1 MATQSFSKKRLIFI
15 TVLIELLV
23 LLLLSVVGIFHI
35 EYTLEMDLQKQM
47 LAIAR
52 YGAVNIQVNEIE
64 MIQDVA
70 DDHFMEVKKEL
81 RQIEQIYGLR
91 EGLVYIV
98 EIKNKKPVFSVMT
111 NEKSFRGDLY
121 PEEAVHQIYEALK
134 GKEITSG
141 LYTDQNGEFISAL
154 VPLWNG
160 NEVKAVLE
168 IDFLGEDYRR
178 ELNARLRPFL
188 QGILL
193 VLVVPFTAIFV
204 ILIKLYR
211 SHERELKAQQAVHTQ
226 NLAVLEAK
234 EKFQLEV
241 TNKQIEA
248 ERLRN
253 EALDDQRR
261 RFFAMV
267 VHDLRTPV
275 TTLFLLLDS
284 MKKDLKPEANTFSYI
299 EMAHKEFKLIKA
311 LFDDVTMLNNIQFA
325 GFTPRYE
332 KIEVRSLIEET
343 INRLN
348 SIAGQKGIS
357 LKLAT
362 KQLTLDADVALLQRV
377 LNNLLTN
384 AIQHGIEKTDIQIH
398 GATMGEKIII
408 KITNKSDHGVDPEKI
423 NQIFEPFVRFGEK
436 KKEDVLVG
444 SNSGLGLSISKA
456 IVEAHA
462 GKIFAHV
469 ENENTISFVIE
480 LPAVQPSLRKQN
492 IYKESEES
500 IYPNGVM
507 KENA

>member
-1 MATQSFSKKRLIFI
+1 MYERKTMVIQSFTKKKLILI
-15 TVLIELLV
+15 TVIIELLV
-23 LLLLSVVGIFHI
+23 LFLLSGVSVYYI

-52 YGAVNIQVNEIE
+52 YGAVNIRTSEIE
-64 MIQDVA
+64 KIRDIS
-70 DDHFMEVKKEL
+70 DEHFLELKKEL
-81 RQIEQIYGLR
+81 RLIEQTYGLR
-91 EGLVYIV
+91 EGLAYIV

-111 NEKSFRGDLY
+111 NEQSFRGEHY
-121 PEEAVHQIYEALK
+121 PEEASNQIYEAFK
-134 GKEITSG
+134 GKEVTSD
-141 LYTDQNGEFISAL
+141 LYEDQNGEFISAL
-154 VPLWNG
+154 VPLKDDG
-160 NEVKAVLE
+160 QVKAVLE
-168 IDFLGEDYRR
+168 IDFLGEDYKR
-178 ELNARLRPFL
+178 ELYSRLWPFL

-193 VLVVPFTAIFV
+193 VLVIPFTAIFV
-204 ILIKLYR
+204 ILLKLYR
-211 SHERELKAQQAVHTQ
+211 SHEREMEAQQAVHAQ
-226 NLAVLEAK
+226 NLAVLDAK
-234 EKFQLEV
+234 EKFQLEA

-248 ERLRN
+248 ERIRN
-253 EALDDQRR
+253 EALDEQRR

-299 EMAHKEFKLIKA
+299 EMAHKEFKLIKS

-332 KIEVRSLIEET
+332 KIEIRSIIEET

-348 SIAGQKGIS
+348 SIAEQKGIT

-362 KQLTLDADVALLQRV
+362 KQLTLDADEALLQRV

-384 AIQHGIEKTDIQIH
+384 AIQHGIEKTEIQIH
-398 GATMGEKIII
+398 GAAMGEKVIL
-408 KITNKSDHGVDPEKI
+408 KITNKSDHKVAPDKI

-436 KKEDVLVG
+436 KKEDVLLG

-456 IVEAHA
+456 IVEAHS

-480 LPAVQPSLRKQN
+480 LPVAQSSIRKQN
-492 IYKESEES
+492 I
-500 IYPNGVM
+500 
-507 KENA
+507 